1 MKNLHWII
9 IGLLALLVANLYFKV
24 YKGSS
29 SAAVVTADGTVRA
42 AGPLKVAFVNAD
54 TILLNFAEFN
64 KEKTAMEGRQMEAE
78 KQLQTKAAA
87 LEKEAADIQRRAQA
101 GYMTPNEIQALERK
115 FAARQQLLLEERDQL
130 AKKFVDEGTS
140 INEKLQTAL
149 FSRLEAL
156 KAKEGYDFIFSY
168 TKGGQILVTD
178 PAFDVTQ
185 TILKE
190 LNSAPIIQD
199 TTAKK

>member
-1 MKNLHWII
+1 MKNLHWILI
-9 IGLLALLVANLYFKV
+9 ALLAVLVANLYLKT
-24 YKGSS
+24 YGTTPSS
-29 SAAVVTADGTVRA
+29 VISSDGQKRA
-42 AGPLKVAFVNAD
+42 SGPLKVAFINAD
-54 TILLNFAEFN
+54 TILMNFAEFN

-78 KQLQTKAAA
+78 KQLQTKVAA

-101 GYMTPNEIQALERK
+101 GYMTPNEIQAQERK

-130 AKKFVDEGTS
+130 AKKFLDEGS
-140 INEKLQTAL
+140 AINEKLQTAL
-149 FSRLEAL
+149 FSKLEAL
-156 KAKEGYDFIFSY
+156 KEKEGYDFIFSY

-178 PAFDVTQ
+178 PEFDVTEL
-185 TILKE
+185 ILKE